1 MDYTEFSLYGNPR
14 SPRSKED
21 FDTPRFKQRC
31 REIAKKTCGQMSNF
45 LERGNVSGFVTSRH
59 MVGHKLDPM
68 FGGFAA
74 HARSCYYY

>member
-1 MDYTEFSLYGNPR
+1 MDCTEFSLYGNPR
-14 SPRSKED
+14 PPRSKEGY
-21 FDTPRFKQRC
+21 DTSRFKQRY

-45 LERGNVSGFVTSRH
+45 LERGNVSGFVTSRR
-59 MVGHKLDPM
+59 MLGHKLGPM